1 MTKPFSLLNEFENE
15 DTSPAHLKKNQIVSL
30 LKEKFDFEN
39 SHLKPPNSKEK
50 GILAKCFGYL
60 APDQAKELGI
70 YPYFREIEEIDG
82 VAIKTDT
89 DNSKLKA
96 VAYYQNIYFSAE

>member
-82 VAIKTDT
+82 
-89 DNSKLKA
+89 SKVVICLL
-96 VAYYQNIYFSAE
+96 YTSPSPRD

>member
-15 DTSPAHLKKNQIVSL
+15 DASPAHLKKNQIVSL

-39 SHLKPPNSKEK
+39 SHLRPPISKEK

-70 YPYFREIEEIDG
+70 YPYFREI
-82 VAIKTDT
+82 VYPPVFTLTDT
-89 DNSKLKA
+89 MNPEEDLLKP
-96 VAYYQNIYFSAE
+96 ELL